1 MSTTTFPTPDAATPV
16 GDAAAEAAG
25 SLEVPAAGAAPE
37 APETPVTPSRELA
50 WLVEATQELN
60 AASDLR
66 SGLERVAVRLR
77 DVVPYDNLAV
87 LLLDDRGQHLCP
99 EVTVGYP
106 PGVAEH
112 WRFGLG
118 QGIVGTVA
126 LTGEPLHSPDVRND
140 ARYLD
145 AAPGTRSELAV
156 PLKVKDRV
164 IGVLDLGCLREHSFC
179 SAHQRL
185 LVLLSSTLASA
196 IDTQRLHENTRAQA
210 RMLSILHELSR
221 ELTSILDRDRVLEQ
235 VAKRLRQHVP
245 YDVLTISLWDQD
257 DQLLRSW
264 LAVRGDQHH
273 RGSRPLALGEGI
285 SGSAAALRQTIRV
298 PNVSIDPRYVSC
310 DATNSVKSEMAVPLV
325 FEDRLI
331 GVLDVESNRY
341 DAFSLEHE
349 MLLSTLGSSIAIAME
364 NARMYESVRA
374 TKSELDRDLKT
385 ARRIQ
390 RQLLPTT
397 TPWAPGLQIAVAAEA
412 ARHLG
417 GDLHDFLPYQGGRF
431 AIAVG
436 DVAGKG
442 ASAALLGALTIGI
455 LREIAPR
462 QCPCPAE
469 ILVSLNARL
478 RALEIER
485 RFVALGFAAFDP
497 STRRVTLAN
506 AGLPYPLL
514 LRGGRVTEVALGGLP
529 LGGLAEAS
537 WEETQLRLEAGDTL
551 VLLTDG
557 VSETVQDGQTL
568 DGEGLAALVEGLAD
582 RSARELADGLLDAV
596 KRLDGKAAPHDDRTV
611 VVVRSV

>member
-1 MSTTTFPTPDAATPV
+1 MTMTTMLPSPDADTPE
-16 GDAAAEAAG
+16 AEA
-25 SLEVPAAGAAPE
+25 SGAVSPE
-37 APETPVTPSRELA
+37 PPTHPSRELA

-60 AASDLR
+60 AAGDLR
-66 SGLERVAVRLR
+66 SGLERIALRLR
-77 DVVPYDNLAV
+77 DVIPYDNLAV
-87 LLLDDRGQHLCP
+87 LLLDERGQDLRP

-106 PGVAEH
+106 PGVSEH

-126 LTGEPLHSPDVRND
+126 LTGEPLHSPDVRSD
-140 ARYLD
+140 PRYLD
-145 AAPGTRSELAV
+145 AAPGTRSELAM

-164 IGVLDLGCLREHSFC
+164 IGVLDLGCLREQSFC
-179 SAHQRL
+179 AGHQRL
-185 LVLLSSTLASA
+185 LELLSSTLASA

-221 ELTSILDRDRVLEQ
+221 ELTSILDRERVLEQ
-235 VAKRLRQHVP
+235 VAKRLRPHVP
-245 YDVLTISLWDQD
+245 YDVLTISLWDED
-257 DQLLRSW
+257 AQLLRPW
-264 LAVRGDQHH
+264 LAVRGEQHQH
-273 RGSRPLALGEGI
+273 KNRSLTLGEGI

-298 PNVSIDPRYVSC
+298 PNVSIDPRFVGC
-310 DATNSVKSEMAVPLV
+310 DATAAVKSEMAVPLV

-331 GVLDVESNRY
+331 GVLDVESHRY

-374 TKSELDRDLKT
+374 TQRELDRDLST
-385 ARRIQ
+385 ARKIQ

-397 TPWAPGLQIAVAAEA
+397 TPWAPGLQIAVAAES

-417 GDLHDFLPYQGGRF
+417 GDLHDFLPYQQGRF

-469 ILVSLNARL
+469 ILTSLNARL
-478 RALEIER
+478 RALEVER

-497 STRRVTLAN
+497 GRRRVTMAN

-514 LRGGRVTEVALGGLP
+514 LRGGRAREVTLGGLP
-529 LGGLAEAS
+529 LGGLAEAR
-537 WEETQLRLEAGDTL
+537 WEETELELQPGDTL

-557 VSETVQDGQTL
+557 VSETERDGVAL
-568 DGEGLAALVEGLAD
+568 DGRGLMELVESLAGG
-582 RSARELADGLLDAV
+582 SARELADGLLAAV
-596 KRLDGKAAPHDDRTV
+596 KLLDNKAAPHDDRTI